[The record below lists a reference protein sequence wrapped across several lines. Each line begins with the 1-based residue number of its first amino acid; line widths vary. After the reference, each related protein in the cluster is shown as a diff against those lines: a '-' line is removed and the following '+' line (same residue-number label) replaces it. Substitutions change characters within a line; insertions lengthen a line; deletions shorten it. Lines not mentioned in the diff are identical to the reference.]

1 MWLKLCVLLDLE
13 HLTTDPRFLTNAD
26 RMRNR
31 HELKNL
37 LEVRLKTRTRM
48 EWTSLLIAQQIPAGP
63 ISNLEDVFMDA
74 QVVATGLVETVEH
87 PVLGALK
94 RSGEHT
100 SELQS
105 LMRISYAVFCFKK
118 TKPHKFTQARQ

>member
-1 MWLKLCVLLDLE
+1 
-13 HLTTDPRFLTNAD
+13 
-26 RMRNR
+26 
-31 HELKNL
+31 
-37 LEVRLKTRTRM
+37 M

-94 RSGEHT
+94 QVGLPVRVSTDPDHRSVRMHPPMLGEHT
-100 SELQS
+100 CEVLGDFGFSAHGQIGRASCREGVCP
-105 LMRISYAVFCFKK
+105 YV
-118 TKPHKFTQARQ
+118 